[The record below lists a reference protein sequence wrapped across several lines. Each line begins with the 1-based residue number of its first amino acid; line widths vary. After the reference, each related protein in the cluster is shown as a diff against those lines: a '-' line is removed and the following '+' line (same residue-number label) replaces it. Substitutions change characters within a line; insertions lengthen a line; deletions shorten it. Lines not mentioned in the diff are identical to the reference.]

1 MGEQKFLTEAQL
13 RDSRFAMR
21 LSLFFGL
28 VMLASKTSAY
38 LMTGSAAIFSDAAES
53 VVHLVAVAFA
63 TFSLWLSVKPVDR
76 QFTFGYERICFF
88 SAGVEGA
95 LIIVAAIT
103 IIYTSIHKWIAG
115 LEIENLGTGSL
126 LVIGAGLVNAGLGWY
141 LVRVGRRTGS
151 IILEANGKH
160 VLTDSW
166 TSLGVV
172 GGLCLVLLTG
182 WKPFD
187 PLFAIMVSIN
197 IIWSGGV
204 LVKRSVGGL
213 LDYADPA
220 TGTMIRRE
228 LDRLTKEL
236 NIRYHGVRYR
246 NMGHSLSIEVHL
258 LFPFEMSVGS
268 AHQLATRL
276 EERFKASLNQ
286 PAEITTHLEAL
297 EDHSDIHETEH
308 YTGLPSRNHS
318 SGEPGTQ

>member
-1 MGEQKFLTEAQL
+1 MGEQKFLTQAQL

-28 VMLASKTSAY
+28 VMLTAKTAAFY
-38 LMTGSAAIFSDAAES
+38 MTGSAAIFSDAAES
-53 VVHLVAVAFA
+53 VVHLIAVAFA
-63 TFSLWLSVKPVDR
+63 AFSLWLSVKPVDR
-76 QFTFGYERICFF
+76 QFTYGYERICFF

-103 IIYTSIHKWIAG
+103 IIYTSIQKWLSG
-115 LEIENLGTGSL
+115 LEMENLGVGSL
-126 LVIGAGLVNAGLGWY
+126 IVLGAGLVNAALGWY

-182 WKPFD
+182 WRPFD

-197 IIWSGGV
+197 IIWSGGM

-213 LDYADPA
+213 LDYSDPA
-220 TGTMIRRE
+220 TGTLIRRE
-228 LDRLTKEL
+228 LDRLTKALE
-236 NIRYHGVRYR
+236 IRYHGVRYR
-246 NMGHSLSIEVHL
+246 NMGHSLRIEVHL
-258 LFPFEMSVGS
+258 LFPFEVPVGT
-268 AHQLATRL
+268 AHELATHL
-276 EERFKASLNQ
+276 EEQLKAALDQ

-308 YTGLPSRNHS
+308 YTGLPSRS
-318 SGEPGTQ
+318 RTPGKPGAE